1 MMRCKFRAE
10 TAKGSFQVPQAG
22 GGSLQA
28 VLVLATLLSFLAVC
42 SLVPLRADVGSAQEA
57 TWEPLIRPRIGFPA
71 FLLLNE
77 NLTIEFSS
85 QTSEGLCAASLVNEL
100 GSYDLNV
107 SPLSKSPAGRAVI
120 CTAKTGGVPAG
131 LYDLKIMY
139 YSSPGKLSWTRIE
152 PNSVCVRKSYSLP
165 LRIFWATDVHINTS
179 PERIQNFKGIVRLAN
194 FLNPDLVVLTGD
206 VVDNPR
212 EEYFKLARQLVSD
225 LEIPIVLVGGN
236 HDHATEANFFEA
248 YLAPWNGSLNFGPM
262 HIATLDTGP
271 YSIDGKLTEGQLS
284 WLEGDLSR
292 HATMRYRI
300 VMFHHPM
307 FDTNNP
313 KNETVEKV
321 YGICLRYGVGLILN
335 GHMHRDIVFRGPVLT
350 LVNPMGYSGG
360 TPYTG
365 IRILNFTDRG
375 IDWQYAG
382 SEKPIP
388 LYDFKISFSQ
398 PNDGLNLGIVVA
410 LGNGWEIPV
419 DGTLRLR
426 IGLGQKLTVEGVP
439 VGDVL
444 SLERYQIVVL
454 RIHLGIRDERRIF
467 VYSVPDKDPPA
478 VKLSAPPVA
487 RTGAMVTVVE
497 FAWGA
502 WDDVLGLEKIE
513 MYYSSDNSTWRTV
526 SLMEIEPR
534 VFWGSIQLEKSVS
547 KVFYYAAAWDLKG
560 QKSSTQ
566 IYSLVM
572 AGEKLPETPMQPWWV
587 PAVAAAMLLVV
598 VIAVMRLRTRRAH
611 SQED

>member
-1 MMRCKFRAE
+1 MMRCKSRAK
-10 TAKGSFQVPQAG
+10 TVKGSFQVLQAG
-22 GGSLQA
+22 GASLQA
-28 VLVLATLLSFLAVC
+28 VLVLATFLSFLAVY
-42 SLVPLRADVGSAQEA
+42 SLVPLRADVRSAQEA

-71 FLLLNE
+71 FLQPNG
-77 NLTIEFSS
+77 NLTVEFSS
-85 QTSEGLCAASLVNEL
+85 QTSDGLCTASLVNEF
-100 GSYDLNV
+100 GNYDLNV
-107 SPLSKSPAGRAVI
+107 SLLSKSPAGGTVT
-120 CTAKTGGVPAG
+120 CTARTEGVPAG

-139 YSSPGKLSWTRIE
+139 YSSPGKLSWTKIE

-165 LRIFWATDVHINTS
+165 LRVFWATDVHINTS

-225 LEIPIVLVGGN
+225 LEAPIVLVGGN
-236 HDHATEANFFEA
+236 HDHATEANFFET

-271 YSIDGKLTEGQLS
+271 YSIDGKLTESQLS
-284 WLEGDLSR
+284 WLEKDLSK
-292 HATMRYRI
+292 HATMRYKI

-321 YGICLRYGVGLILN
+321 YGVCLRYSVSLILN

-350 LVNPMGYSGG
+350 LVNPMGYPGG

-365 IRILNFTDRG
+365 IRILNFTDKG

-398 PNDGLNLGIVVA
+398 PNDGLNLGMVVA
-410 LGNGWEIPV
+410 LGNDWEIPV
-419 DGTLRLR
+419 DGALRLR
-426 IGLGQKLTVEGVP
+426 IGLGQKLTVEGAP
-439 VGDVL
+439 VSDVFR
-444 SLERYQIVVL
+444 LEKYLVVVL
-454 RIHLGIRDERRIF
+454 KIHLGIRDQRQI
-467 VYSVPDKDPPA
+467 VAYTVPDKDPPV
-478 VKLSAPPVA
+478 VKLDAPPVV

-497 FAWGA
+497 FAWDA

-513 MYYSSDNSTWRTV
+513 MYYSRDNLTWTTV
-526 SLMEIEPR
+526 SLIEMKTR

-547 KVFYYAAAWDLKG
+547 NVFYYAAAWDMKG
-560 QKSSTQ
+560 QKSSSQ
-566 IYSLVM
+566 VYSLAM
-572 AGEKLPETPMQPWWV
+572 AGEKLPETPVQSWWI
-587 PAVAAAMLLVV
+587 PAVAAGALLAVA
-598 VIAVMRLRTRRAH
+598 IAVIRLRARHVR
-611 SQED
+611 SQEN

>member
-1 MMRCKFRAE
+1 MMRCKRRAE
-10 TAKGSFQVPQAG
+10 AAKGSFQVPQAG
-22 GGSLQA
+22 GASLQA
-28 VLVLATLLSFLAVC
+28 VLVLATFLSFSAVC

-57 TWEPLIRPRIGFPA
+57 ASEPLIRPRIGFPA
-71 FLLLNE
+71 FLQLNE
-77 NLTIEFSS
+77 NLTVELAPQI
-85 QTSEGLCAASLVNEL
+85 SEGLCTASLVNEF
-100 GSYDLNV
+100 GNYDLKV
-107 SPLSKSPAGRAVI
+107 SPLSKSPVGRAVI
-120 CTAKTGGVPAG
+120 CMARTEGVPAG

-139 YSSPGKLSWTRIE
+139 YSSPGKLSWTKIE
-152 PNSVCVRKSYSLP
+152 PNSVCIRKNYSLP
-165 LRIFWATDVHINTS
+165 LRVFWATDVHINTS
-179 PERIQNFKGIVRLAN
+179 PERIQNFKGIVRLAD
-194 FLNPDLVVLTGD
+194 FLSPDLVVLTGD

-225 LEIPIVLVGGN
+225 LEAPIVLVGGN

-248 YLAPWNGSLNFGPM
+248 YLAPWNGSLNFGPI

-271 YSIDGKLTEGQLS
+271 YSIDGKLTESQLS
-284 WLEGDLSR
+284 WLEEDLSS
-292 HATMRYRI
+292 HATSRYKM

-307 FDTNNP
+307 FDTNSP
-313 KNETVEKV
+313 KNETVQKV
-321 YGICLRYGVGLILN
+321 YGICLRHGVSLILN

-350 LVNPMGYSGG
+350 LVNPMGYPGG

-365 IRILNFTDRG
+365 IRILDFTDGG

-398 PNDGLNLGIVVA
+398 PNDGLSLGMVVA
-410 LGNGWEIPV
+410 LDNGWEIPV

-439 VGDVL
+439 VSDIL

-454 RIHLGIRDERRIF
+454 RIHLGVRDQRRIL
-467 VYSVPDKDPPA
+467 VYSVPDKDPPVA
-478 VKLSAPPVA
+478 KLGAPPVV
-487 RTGAMVTVVE
+487 RTGVMVTVVE
-497 FAWGA
+497 FTWDA
-502 WDDVLGLEKIE
+502 WDDVLGLDKIE
-513 MYYSSDNSTWRTV
+513 MYYSSDNSTWGTV
-526 SLMEIEPR
+526 RLMEIEPR

-547 KVFYYAAAWDLKG
+547 KVFYYAAAWDMRG

-572 AGEKLPETPMQPWWV
+572 AGEKLPETPVQPWWI
-587 PAVAAAMLLVV
+587 PAVAAVMLLVV
-598 VIAVMRLRTRRAH
+598 AIAVMRVRARRTH
-611 SQED
+611 S